1 MNMRKLEVFM
11 YPKGISLE
19 NVKELPKKGS
29 LRVLTTNG
37 NHDIIRACDLGRHV
51 AAGYVVAIIP

>member
-1 MNMRKLEVFM
+1 M
-11 YPKGISLE
+11 YAKGISFDSVRE
-19 NVKELPKKGS
+19 FSKKGS